1 MIYTNLEAKEANRHG
16 MFESSHLLSTD
27 VGDIFDV
34 IVRDSSENP
43 IDVDNG
49 VPVKIGEFTGNG
61 YEERY
66 ATIAGVKDAI
76 AVIGAPAEVKTALTT
91 EQGQAYNYVNKAG
104 KPAKAYR
111 IQDAEIHTDIFAVA
125 DYQFTTES
133 ADKVKIGALVTTDG
147 KGMYVAQEDDATVTT
162 LSTTNGFIG
171 KIHSVSAGIYYT
183 MVRILVVQN
192 KTVA

>member
-76 AVIGAPAEVKTALTT
+76 AVIEAGAT
-91 EQGQAYNYVNKAG
+91 
-104 KPAKAYR
+104 R
-111 IQDAEIHTDIFAVA
+111 IGTSSGI
-125 DYQFTTES
+125 
-133 ADKVKIGALVTTDG
+133 KIVEG
-147 KGMYVAQEDDATVTT
+147 
-162 LSTTNGFIG
+162 
-171 KIHSVSAGIYYT
+171 
-183 MVRILVVQN
+183 
-192 KTVA
+192 